1 MTVTA
6 AGRAPG
12 ASPGRGRRP
21 GAVRTAQVPQMEE
34 YDCGAACL
42 AVVLSAHGRHVPL
55 HELREVCGVGRDGVT
70 AAAIVRAA
78 GEYGLRGA
86 GRRVRLQTD
95 AGVDVRPLRELP
107 LPAVAFVNGNH
118 FVVLEGVTRRGKVA
132 VNDPAGG
139 RSTLDPA
146 EFARSFSGIVLTFTT
161 SEEFRTGG
169 RRGGPG
175 RMLGGW
181 LRPHLPLVT
190 FAIVAGLLATALT
203 LAGALVVRAGMLRIA
218 GTGDGDPS
226 GTVTGLLAVALG
238 AGLAVWLQQRAL
250 TRILTLVAA
259 HRSRAFLTSLLALP
273 GLFFH
278 RRFAGSLAA
287 RAQLADTTAM
297 ELTTRLIP
305 VLAGAAG
312 MVPLLTVMSMFSGVL
327 TVLAA
332 AGACLSAFVFR
343 LAARRA
349 APEEKRLA
357 VGQADRDGGVLAA
370 LGMIETLKAEGTASR
385 FFDDWADSHAHELDI
400 RHRLAVSTQRYTA
413 FGTGLDALTGLAVL
427 VCGALLVR
435 QGHLRV
441 ADFMGFI
448 SLLGAFHATT
458 GLVARS
464 GLDLAR
470 LGGSLAKLDD
480 VLRAA
485 PDERYTRDAV
495 YDPTA
500 PKLMGGVELRG
511 VTFGY
516 DPHRAP
522 LISDVT
528 VRIQPGER
536 VAVVGATGSGKSTLA
551 RLVIGALDP
560 WQGEVRFDGRPL
572 ARISRAELLRSLAYV
587 SQRPLLLEGT
597 VAENVT
603 LHQSAISDARVR
615 AALADA
621 CLDDLVDR
629 RGGAHHARV
638 NDGGSNFSGGERQR
652 LALARALSRDPS
664 VLVLDEATSA
674 MESPLEAA
682 VDANL
687 RRRGVTTIVVAHRLS
702 TVRSADRVLVVDG
715 GRVVQ
720 QGHHDELVDADGP
733 YRRLVR
739 EAA

>member
-6 AGRAPG
+6 AGQAPGRAPG
-12 ASPGRGRRP
+12 RRRP

-78 GEYGLRGA
+78 GEYGLQGA
-86 GRRVRLQTD
+86 GRRVRLQTE
-95 AGVDVRPLRELP
+95 AGVDVRPLGQLP
-107 LPAVAFVNGNH
+107 LPAVAFVHGNH
-118 FVVLEGVTRRGKVA
+118 FVVLEGVTRRGRVA
-132 VNDPAGG
+132 VNDPADG
-139 RSTLDPA
+139 RSTLDPE
-146 EFARSFSGIVLTFTT
+146 EFARAFSGIVVTFTAT
-161 SEEFRTGG
+161 EEFRTGG
-169 RRGGPG
+169 RRGGPA

-181 LRPHLPLVT
+181 LRPHLPLV
-190 FAIVAGLLATALT
+190 FLAVVAGLLATALT
-203 LAGALVVRAGMLRIA
+203 LAGALTVRAAMLRVA
-218 GTGDGDPS
+218 GSGDGGP
-226 GTVTGLLAVALG
+226 GTTVLQLLAVALG
-238 AGLAVWLQQRAL
+238 AGFAVWLQQRAL
-250 TRILTLVAA
+250 SRILALAA
-259 HRSRAFLTSLLALP
+259 TQRSRAFLTSLMALP

-297 ELTTRLIP
+297 ELTTRVIP

-312 MVPLLTVMSMFSGVL
+312 LLPLLVAMSVFSGVL
-327 TVLAA
+327 TVLAV
-332 AGACLSAFVFR
+332 AGACLSALVFR

-385 FFDDWADSHAHELDI
+385 FFDDWADSHTRDLDI
-400 RHRLAVSTQRYTA
+400 RHRLAVSTRRYTV
-413 FGTGLDALTGLAVL
+413 FGAGLDSLTGLAVL
-427 VCGALLVR
+427 ACGALLVR
-435 QGHLRV
+435 QGNLHI

-458 GLVARS
+458 GPFARS

-480 VLRAA
+480 VLHAA

-500 PKLMGGVELRG
+500 PRLKGAVELRG

-516 DPHRAP
+516 DPNRAP
-522 LISDVT
+522 LVSDVN
-528 VRIQPGER
+528 VRIEAGER

-560 WQGEVRFDGRPL
+560 WQGEVRFDGRPSS
-572 ARISRAELLRSLAYV
+572 RVSRAELLRSLAYV

-597 VAENVT
+597 VAENIT
-603 LHQSAISDARVR
+603 LHQSAITDERVR

-621 CLDDLVDR
+621 CLEDLVDR
-629 RGGAHHARV
+629 RGGAHGARV
-638 NDGGSNFSGGERQR
+638 HDGGSNFSGGERQR

-702 TVRSADRVLVVDG
+702 TVRSADRILVVDG